1 MASQVG
7 APGTG
12 VTWFRRLG
20 FRIALVWA
28 GSLLVFH
35 FATPRLHEELVS
47 RLGVAT
53 VPEAYFL
60 VDESWIELE
69 LLDGATEDP
78 ERGWIPTE
86 EAFGALDEY
95 KRGEGVSVI
104 WLDRRDEVVHS
115 SRELAF
121 EPGTLWDNPAPPAK
135 GSRISSDPDAFDRTA
150 SIRFEKDEKLAGTL
164 VSILTDPERHAQMTH
179 GVATAEE
186 IEVDFCEFGIDQ
198 AIFLT
203 KTEFERRQASE
214 QSAQRWI
221 SLAVIAVLVFVTAF
235 AMTRLVTRRLSRL
248 ADQVVHYQAGG
259 EDAFE
264 ASGKDEIAA
273 LARAM
278 NDMRSRLGEAHAELA
293 QRDTMRREWIAQV
306 SHDLRTPLTA
316 LTACLGRTEMLIDE
330 EENPERLTRV
340 GEMLSIARLDVERVN
355 VLADDLLDIAR
366 LDMGEELNME
376 PVPPGELVRQTLQVL
391 SPVAQAKGVSLQ
403 CDVPAGMPIL
413 QADGRRLMRA
423 LENVL
428 RNGIHHARAEV
439 RVLVTREDGH
449 VILETRDDGEGF
461 PEASRDSG
469 TIDLGNLR
477 RQDERGDSAGLG
489 LVVARRVAEAH
500 GGRIGARNLPGGGA
514 SVWLSIPLA
523 EPS

>member
-1 MASQVG
+1 MASKAGRAESSV
-7 APGTG
+7 A
-12 VTWFRRLG
+12 WFRRLG
-20 FRIALVWA
+20 FRIALLWA
-28 GSLLVFH
+28 ASLLAFH
-35 FATPRLHEELVS
+35 FATPRLYQELVS

-69 LLDGATEDP
+69 LLKGATEDAD
-78 ERGWIPTE
+78 RGWIPTA
-86 EAFGALDEY
+86 EAFGLLDNF
-95 KRGEGVSVI
+95 KHDEGVSVI
-104 WLDRRDEVVHS
+104 WLDRLDEIVHS

-121 EPGTLWDNPAPPAK
+121 EPGTLWENPAPPAK
-135 GSRISSDPDAFDRTA
+135 GSSISSDPDAFDRTA
-150 SIRFEKDEKLAGTL
+150 SIRFEKDERLAGTL
-164 VSILTDPERHAQMTH
+164 VSILTDPERHARVAH

-186 IEVDFCEFGIDQ
+186 IDVDFCEFGKDQ
-198 AIFLT
+198 AVFLT
-203 KTEFERRQASE
+203 QTEFDRRQASE
-214 QSAQRWI
+214 QRVQRWL

-235 AMTRLVTRRLSRL
+235 VMTRLVTRRLSRL
-248 ADQVVHYQAGG
+248 ADQVARYQAGG
-259 EDAFE
+259 DDAFE

-278 NDMRSRLGEAHAELA
+278 NDMRSRLGEAHAELS

-330 EENPERLTRV
+330 EDDPELLSRV
-340 GEMLSIARLDVERVN
+340 REMLTIARLDVERVN

-366 LDMGEELNME
+366 LDMGEELNLE

-391 SPVAQAKGVSLQ
+391 SPVAQVKRVNLQ
-403 CDVPAGMPIL
+403 CNVPAGMPIL
-413 QADGRRLMRA
+413 HADGRRLMRA

-428 RNGIHHARAEV
+428 RNGIHHANEEV
-439 RVLVTREDGH
+439 RVLVTREDDR
-449 VILETRDDGEGF
+449 VVLETRDDGEGF
-461 PEASRDSG
+461 PRTSGDTG
-469 TIDLGNLR
+469 TIDLGMVR

-500 GGRIGARNLPGGGA
+500 GGRIGARNLAEGGA
-514 SVWLSIPLA
+514 AVWLSIPLG
-523 EPS
+523 EKS